1 MISLV
6 FTVLFIIAAVWI
18 IILFLKFAV
27 VLFLIFLIMACFKV
41 GTFLAY
47 TVMVFAGI
55 MLYGIAYAA
64 VWGND

>member
-1 MISLV
+1 MIGLV

-41 GTFLAY
+41 GTLLAY

-55 MLYGIAYAA
+55 MLYGVAYAA